1 MHQAGIFR
9 RIAIQTGLHVPPS
22 RQRQQAHHRLPKPCS
37 GPGERHRIATAGEG
51 DRGVEIGALLTMGV
65 MVGAIASHLLVL
77 GIEVKGD
84 GGLLFGLA
92 LTAFVASALVLA
104 IRRSALP
111 LVGRYFELA

>member
-1 MHQAGIFR
+1 MRSRRAPAR
-9 RIAIQTGLHVPPS
+9 ARIANFPDEHRLFYLQGPPADL
-22 RQRQQAHHRLPKPCS
+22 QQAAP
-37 GPGERHRIATAGEG
+37 
-51 DRGVEIGALLTMGV
+51 VGALLTMGV